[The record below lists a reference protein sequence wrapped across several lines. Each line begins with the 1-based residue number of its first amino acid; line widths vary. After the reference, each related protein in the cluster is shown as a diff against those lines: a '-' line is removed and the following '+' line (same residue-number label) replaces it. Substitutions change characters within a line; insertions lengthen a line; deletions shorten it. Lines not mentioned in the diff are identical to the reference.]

1 MGESAKHRDGVCKG
15 LVQGL
20 RISKVSRLFVFGR
33 TQPPQTRRPCRGCG
47 LPCRP
52 WQGIAVGCGDT

>member
-33 TQPPQTRRPCRGCG
+33 TQPPQTRRP
-47 LPCRP
+47 